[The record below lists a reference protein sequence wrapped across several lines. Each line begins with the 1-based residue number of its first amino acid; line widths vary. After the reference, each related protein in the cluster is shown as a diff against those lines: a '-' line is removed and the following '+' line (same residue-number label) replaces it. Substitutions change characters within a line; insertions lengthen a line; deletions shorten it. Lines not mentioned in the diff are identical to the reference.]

1 MKKQLIELEG
11 DDPDP
16 DPVTGEPSEKFQD
29 ILGAFRARKAAEEEE
44 AAEEKEKERKA
55 EERKAEERKAKSTA
69 KKSGT
74 EASSLVG
81 IEKKIRDELDRG
93 GVDRMKITT
102 IIDIIK
108 TVFEEDAGLKM
119 TESQIKF
126 ARKKVQQFLL
136 ERGGQKSMFTI
147 SNESGKNLSSIEEHL
162 DDFLNY
168 SHSKLDFA
176 NPVSVKFISDSDNA
190 QDTLGKT
197 AFYDPAMNEISLY
210 VDNRHPKDVMRSLSH
225 ELVHHAQNC
234 RGDFSGQSP
243 IGEQGYA
250 QKDSHL
256 REMEREAYET
266 GNMVFRDF
274 CDGVIQQASLEEWR
288 RDRLTEKLMER
299 MGLKV
304 PEEDIDSFRCIVE
317 TKQSGKNIAKQ
328 ELKEMKMKDAYALIM
343 QEPEEDRARLLALTL
358 QDVVAALQGVDRPE
372 LATVEPGMTDAG
384 RALAAR
390 AHDWYRKPKPS
401 ASLPEDLGDIEVEIP
416 SSEEVEAVA
425 SGAGLEPE
433 PEPEEEPEEE
443 LTVKEWYYSK
453 LNKKLMEGIK

>member
-190 QDTLGKT
+190 QDT
-197 AFYDPAMNEISLY
+197 
-210 VDNRHPKDVMRSLSH
+210 
-225 ELVHHAQNC
+225 
-234 RGDFSGQSP
+234 
-243 IGEQGYA
+243 
-250 QKDSHL
+250 
-256 REMEREAYET
+256 
-266 GNMVFRDF
+266 
-274 CDGVIQQASLEEWR
+274 
-288 RDRLTEKLMER
+288 
-299 MGLKV
+299 
-304 PEEDIDSFRCIVE
+304 
-317 TKQSGKNIAKQ
+317 
-328 ELKEMKMKDAYALIM
+328 
-343 QEPEEDRARLLALTL
+343 
-358 QDVVAALQGVDRPE
+358 
-372 LATVEPGMTDAG
+372 
-384 RALAAR
+384 
-390 AHDWYRKPKPS
+390 
-401 ASLPEDLGDIEVEIP
+401 
-416 SSEEVEAVA
+416 
-425 SGAGLEPE
+425 
-433 PEPEEEPEEE
+433 
-443 LTVKEWYYSK
+443 
-453 LNKKLMEGIK
+453 